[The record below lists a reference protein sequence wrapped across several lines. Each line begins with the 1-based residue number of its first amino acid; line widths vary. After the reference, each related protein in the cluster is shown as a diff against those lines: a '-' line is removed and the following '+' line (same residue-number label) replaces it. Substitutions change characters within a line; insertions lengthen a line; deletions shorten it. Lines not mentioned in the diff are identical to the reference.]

1 MKRWSRQRIAPGPE
15 PGGRRSGAVPTWV
28 PLALLVAGLFVGL
41 QALERD
47 ARGRGLAQI
56 DATRYRLHS
65 GTKWLSHAWTEQ
77 LERVLVETRDL
88 PADDLRVIE
97 DFAERVEALPF
108 VAEVGEPEVQWPDG
122 LTLPIRLHEPVA
134 CIRIGS
140 RDFLPVAMDG
150 TILGGY
156 AFSPHEAYGGWLPT
170 LGPHG
175 LLEAEQGDI
184 EPGDRIEVP
193 ALRAALHVAD
203 SMWRY
208 LDVDDL
214 RLLGRIVIDATRPDA
229 PVFDRAAGTV
239 TPSTL
244 PGGVVLELD
253 QTRRVVFGRPPVP
266 VLEGE
271 LPVALKWEHVE
282 SALAAWGRGEEWA
295 LLDARFDVGVLLTR
309 DEVLDFERRWEG
321 DGADRDR

>member
-1 MKRWSRQRIAPGPE
+1 M
-15 PGGRRSGAVPTWV
+15 
-28 PLALLVAGLFVGL
+28 PLGLLVAGLFVGL
-41 QALERD
+41 QALEKD
-47 ARGRGLAQI
+47 ARSRGLARI

-65 GTKWLSHAWTEQ
+65 GSKWLSHAWTEQ
-77 LERVLVETRDL
+77 LERILVETRDL
-88 PADDLRVIE
+88 PADDPGVIA

-134 CIRIGS
+134 CVRIGA
-140 RDFLPVAMDG
+140 RDFLPVAIDG

-175 LLEAEQGDI
+175 LLESEQGNVG
-184 EPGDRIEVP
+184 PGDRVEVP
-193 ALRAALHVAD
+193 ALRAALQVAD
-203 SMWRY
+203 SMWRH
-208 LDVDDL
+208 LDVEDL

-229 PVFDRAAGTV
+229 PVFDREAGAV
-239 TPSTL
+239 TPKTL

-253 QTRRVVFGRPPVP
+253 QGRRVVFGRSPVP
-266 VLEGE
+266 VQEGE
-271 LPVALKWEHVE
+271 LPAGLKWDHVG
-282 SALAAWGRGEEWA
+282 SALTAWGEGEEWA

-309 DEVLDFERRWEG
+309 EEVLDFERRWKG
-321 DGADRDR
+321 AGADVDR